1 MPTFVNTAF
10 NRIFGIWPEIMLKSI
25 LIQWPEAKFWARLKG
40 GAKPYKIFGPMGADS
55 WAEADMAYHGDLFFL
70 L

>member
-10 NRIFGIWPEIMLKSI
+10 NRIFGIWPEILLKSI
-25 LIQWPEAKFWARLKG
+25 LIQWSEAKFRARPKDG
-40 GAKPYKIFGPMGADS
+40 SKPYKIFGPMGVDS
-55 WAEADMAYHGDLFFL
+55 WAEADMACRMGLFFL